1 MKIEDVK
8 IVRVLVEDT
17 VTGANEI
24 RDAESV
30 MAFAIKDGHLMT
42 TTVGA
47 FRPSGLAEICQ
58 CLGAIIAAG
67 APEGE
72 KGLMMARIALA
83 ALADGL
89 TNRLQADEISAKS
102 AENEVIYG
110 VES

>member
-17 VTGANEI
+17 ATGVNEI

-30 MAFAIKDGHLMT
+30 MAFTIKDGGLKAT
-42 TTVGA
+42 IIGA
-47 FRPSGLAEICQ
+47 FRTSGFAEICQ
-58 CLGAIIAAG
+58 CLGATIAAA

-72 KGLMMARIALA
+72 KGLMMAYIALA

-89 TNRLQADEISAKS
+89 ANRPQADEISAKS